1 MITAI
6 ALSLQSGFKLAKQN
20 KKAII
25 DTNTGKDGEIN

>member
-25 DTNTGKDGEIN
+25 DTKLIPEKMER